1 MSIKLDNY
9 NYDWHQYTANIPAQ
23 IRLSINSDE
32 KLYNINLNTRQIEGP
47 EVLSV
52 QDDHNAEWLLF
63 IIDRYYDHIDLA
75 DTCCIIQF
83 NTTNIKTG
91 EPFHG
96 LYPVEFYD
104 LITLK
109 DQKKIIIPWSIP
121 RSVTQSAQE
130 IEYNFRFFIVD
141 LEQGKL
147 NYNLNTL
154 PATATILKTLPLYDD
169 AYNLDLND
177 VDLQTY
183 NYDRLVQMYNN
194 INHDGIYWVDAS
206 GLIDH

>member
-1 MSIKLDNY
+1 MSLLDNY
-9 NYDWHQYTANIPAQ
+9 SYDWHQYTANIPTQ
-23 IRLSINSDE
+23 VSLKSNTINE
-32 KLYNINLNTRQIEGP
+32 LYEIDLNTRLIHGP
-47 EVLSV
+47 NILSV
-52 QDDHNAEWLLF
+52 QDDHNAELLLF
-63 IIDRYYDHIDLA
+63 TIDRYHGYIDLA

-83 NTTNIKTG
+83 NTTNTKTG

-109 DQKKIIIPWSIP
+109 DEEKIIIPWSIP

-141 LEQGKL
+141 TDNDKL

-154 PATATILKTLPLYDD
+154 STTETIKKTLPLYDD

-206 GLIDH
+206 GLIEH